1 MLNTGDDRN
10 WVCTFA
16 PLVDNHIKLWSVV
29 MHKELSNPFWHW
41 IHRNQK
47 PLSFGPSL
55 KTWWGI
61 FECAGSHP
69 LQQWFPW
76 SKCPALHLCEFPT
89 AVEVSPLDLCV
100 ASQLQHLSSEILKD
114 CNQVHSSCC
123 SHPSIS
129 CCTWLWQSVDTPH
142 RKLQQVEQL

>member
-1 MLNTGDDRN
+1 
-10 WVCTFA
+10 
-16 PLVDNHIKLWSVV
+16 
-29 MHKELSNPFWHW
+29 
-41 IHRNQK
+41 
-47 PLSFGPSL
+47 
-55 KTWWGI
+55 
-61 FECAGSHP
+61 
-69 LQQWFPW
+69 
-76 SKCPALHLCEFPT
+76 
-89 AVEVSPLDLCV
+89 VEVSPLDLCV